1 MPRAKPFPQA
11 GRKRAMTLKFVN
23 KSYLIA
29 GLAVVIIA
37 LWFIVNAVSDGAKPA
52 PAPLGHK
59 EAPLP
64 TVVTRTITAELHPN
78 VYRLF
83 GRTEAN
89 REVQL
94 KAETA
99 GLVIATPITEG
110 TRVARGATL
119 CRQDIDARQASLDQ
133 ANAQLRSAEFDL
145 RSTQTLVDKGFRSAT
160 QLANLQ
166 AQVDGAKAGVK
177 QAEIELDNVNIR
189 APFNGIFDMRMAE
202 TGDYLAPG
210 QPCGLL
216 IDMDPLVIVADL
228 SETQVGNITVGQT
241 SELSL
246 ATGESLTG
254 TVRFIEARANPATR
268 TFRTEIVVPN
278 PDYALRAGV
287 TASVRVKAGETRAHL
302 VPGAVLTLTDG
313 GDVGVRYVDSNNIVR
328 FAETQ
333 TIDEQDNGLWV
344 TGLPD
349 TANVIIQG
357 QDFVSIGTEVK
368 PVSGGSTS
376 TQASVQ

>member
-1 MPRAKPFPQA
+1 
-11 GRKRAMTLKFVN
+11 MTFKSIN

-37 LWFIVNAVSDGAKPA
+37 LWFIVHAVNDGAKPA
-52 PAPLGHK
+52 PAPLGHI

-110 TRVARGATL
+110 TRVTRGATL
-119 CRQDIDARQASLDQ
+119 CRQDIDARQARLDQ

-160 QLANLQ
+160 QLASLQ

-228 SETQVGNITVGQT
+228 SETQVGNITIGQT

-246 ATGESLTG
+246 ATGETLTG
-254 TVRFIEARANPATR
+254 KVRFIEARANPATR
-268 TFRTEIVVPN
+268 TFRTEIAVPN

-287 TASVRVKAGETRAHL
+287 TASVRVKAGETLAHL
-302 VPGAVLTLTDG
+302 VPGAVLTLTDT

-344 TGLPD
+344 TGLPE

-368 PVSGGSTS
+368 PVLSGSNS
-376 TQASVQ
+376 NQASVQ